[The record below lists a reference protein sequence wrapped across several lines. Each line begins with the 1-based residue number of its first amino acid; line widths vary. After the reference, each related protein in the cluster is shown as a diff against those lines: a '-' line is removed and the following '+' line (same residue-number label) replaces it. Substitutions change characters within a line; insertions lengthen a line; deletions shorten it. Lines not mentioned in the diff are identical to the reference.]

1 MNWLNKFR
9 RKEDN
14 KIKSVPSNK
23 PALKSINYP
32 PKIILAW
39 SKAIEGNKEISNW
52 LNSNGYQELV
62 FASAAI
68 HLKQDARDWLMQNG
82 YAHLMAMINAAEG
95 EEKAQKW
102 LIKYKFNLLYH
113 IAMVS
118 EHENDSM
125 IWLRKH
131 ATPDLFILAKTIRK
145 IKDKIEENHNDIHSY
160 GKDL

>member
-1 MNWLNKFR
+1 MNWFKKFIG
-9 RKEDN
+9 KED
-14 KIKSVPSNK
+14 IKTSSTSSK
-23 PALKSINYP
+23 KSTLKSINYT

-39 SKAIEGNKEISNW
+39 TKAIEGNKEISNW
-52 LNSNGYQELV
+52 INNNGYKELV

-95 EEKAQKW
+95 DENAQKW
-102 LIKYKFNLLYH
+102 LIKYKFNLLFH

-125 IWLRKH
+125 IWLRKN
-131 ATPDLFILAKTIRK
+131 ATADLFILAKTIRQ
-145 IKDKIEENHNDIHSY
+145 IKDKIEENHNDIHSF

>member
-1 MNWLNKFR
+1 
-9 RKEDN
+9 
-14 KIKSVPSNK
+14 
-23 PALKSINYP
+23 
-32 PKIILAW
+32 
-39 SKAIEGNKEISNW
+39 
-52 LNSNGYQELV
+52 
-62 FASAAI
+62 
-68 HLKQDARDWLMQNG
+68 
-82 YAHLMAMINAAEG
+82 MAMINAAEG

-125 IWLRKH
+125 IWLRKN